1 MKKNY
6 NYDFILPFF
15 TASDD
20 MRPAMKQVH
29 KDADGYIYATD
40 AHIMIRIPA
49 DKVGNEYKTVEKF
62 PNAGKLL
69 SEALNRP
76 DNTTRSIV
84 VDDLIMILSK
94 AKWYK
99 EMQGD
104 DCPDC
109 DGSGEVVCETCGH
122 SHDCERCNGEGEIN
136 KRVAEFSLLQEE
148 DYFIVKIDQ
157 QYFRASFL
165 HVLAIVAKVAGVD
178 SVEFISNG
186 SAASPALFKFDEV
199 VILLMP
205 YMSDSA
211 DMVLK
216 TKIVT
221 K

>member
-6 NYDFILPFF
+6 RYDFMLPFF
-15 TASDD
+15 TASDVL
-20 MRPAMKQVH
+20 RPAMNHVH
-29 KDADGYIYATD
+29 KDADGYVYATD

-62 PNAGKLL
+62 PNAWKLL

-109 DGSGEVVCETCGH
+109 DGSGDVVCEACGH

-148 DYFIVKIDQ
+148 DYFIVKIAQ
-157 QYFRASFL
+157 QCFRASFL
-165 HVLAIVAKVAGVD
+165 HVLAIAAKVAGTD
-178 SVEFISNG
+178 TVEFISNG
-186 SAASPALFKFDEV
+186 SAASPALFRFDDV

-205 YMSDSA
+205 FMSDNPA
-211 DMVLK
+211 MVLK

>member
-6 NYDFILPFF
+6 RYDFMLPFF
-15 TASDD
+15 TASDEL
-20 MRPAMKQVH
+20 RPAMSQVH

-40 AHIMIRIPA
+40 AHMMIRIPA
-49 DKVGNEYKTVEKF
+49 DKVGNEYKAVEKF

-69 SEALNRP
+69 SEALKRP
-76 DNTTRSIV
+76 DNIIRSIM
-84 VDDLIMILSK
+84 VDDLIMVLSK
-94 AKWYK
+94 AKWCK

-109 DGSGEVVCETCGH
+109 NGSGEVVCETCGY
-122 SHDCERCNGEGEIN
+122 SHDCESCNGEGEIN

-148 DYFIVKIDQ
+148 DYFIVQIDQ

-165 HVLAIVAKVAGVD
+165 HVLAIAAKVAGVD
-178 SVEFISNG
+178 SVEFISDG
-186 SAASPALFKFDEV
+186 SAASPALFKFDDV

-205 YMSDSA
+205 YMSDCA
-211 DMVLK
+211 DMVLR

-221 K
+221 Q